1 MQNIIVLLVLALTI
15 FATTVSKVE
24 EKASDGGIFH
34 VKVRTS
40 NIGRIKYED
49 GEVLLAQNLEKPT
62 DIFFTPFPRVDPSS
76 TECQENELSGQTELI
91 LSVDLYTSHLI
102 RDVHAYINKRYP
114 TLCNGDVEEN
124 MTTKCDVSLLPM
136 NAIRLVQKGLRS
148 NMSRLKYIVDD
159 QWHSNTLLLQSVQLE
174 KADDRLWDSLYWTKE
189 QMRPDRLSKVLNIVF
204 RKESN
209 DSDHFVYDSNAAKN
223 SQKLHLTQHDIDQFE
238 KLDKFLSTYLR
249 TSSTLGSQHGQGQGS
264 VSFAIGPYRF
274 DGGGGGSHHSHSQNS
289 QIPLQNVI
297 IPENAQWIQHG
308 ITVAGGNEKG
318 HWLNQLNE
326 PMGLWNSR
334 VVRWPRDA
342 NQIPEILIANCSC
355 YGLAID
361 EEGFLYTS
369 NSDEHM
375 IRRWQVGSK
384 QGTIVAG
391 GNGQGNELNQLNTPT
406 SMFVTRNRSLYVAD
420 YTNNRV
426 IKWEEGAKQGIVVA
440 GGRGSGSKAM
450 QLFRPH
456 GVIVDQLGTV
466 YVADYGNHR
475 IMRWPKGAEQGTV
488 LIGEKSPGAQPDQ
501 LNGPVAARKIHTIP
515 AISAS
520 VEKLFSSAGLRVT
533 QRRTRLSP
541 SQIDNILFIR
551 SHAFT
556 IIGIKLLEDSIQHT
570 TSSCTL
576 AQVSLAQ
583 FIDDIDF
590 RRLTYLEQQLKQ
602 QYPDIRVRQA
612 TASTV
617 A

>member
-1 MQNIIVLLVLALTI
+1 MMS
-15 FATTVSKVE
+15 FVSV
-24 EKASDGGIFH
+24 
-34 VKVRTS
+34 
-40 NIGRIKYED
+40 
-49 GEVLLAQNLEKPT
+49 
-62 DIFFTPFPRVDPSS
+62 
-76 TECQENELSGQTELI
+76 
-91 LSVDLYTSHLI
+91 
-102 RDVHAYINKRYP
+102 
-114 TLCNGDVEEN
+114 
-124 MTTKCDVSLLPM
+124 
-136 NAIRLVQKGLRS
+136 
-148 NMSRLKYIVDD
+148 
-159 QWHSNTLLLQSVQLE
+159 
-174 KADDRLWDSLYWTKE
+174 
-189 QMRPDRLSKVLNIVF
+189 
-204 RKESN
+204 
-209 DSDHFVYDSNAAKN
+209 
-223 SQKLHLTQHDIDQFE
+223 
-238 KLDKFLSTYLR
+238 
-249 TSSTLGSQHGQGQGS
+249 
-264 VSFAIGPYRF
+264 
-274 DGGGGGSHHSHSQNS
+274 
-289 QIPLQNVI
+289 PLQNVI

-326 PMGLWNSR
+326 PMGLCMDINQTIYITDHLNHRIIELNYESTNVRIVAGGNGPGKRNDQLSQPTDVVLNNKQDSLIICDAGNSR

-501 LNGPVAARKIHTIP
+501 LNGPV
-515 AISAS
+515 
-520 VEKLFSSAGLRVT
+520 G
-533 QRRTRLSP
+533 
-541 SQIDNILFIR
+541 ILFDQKGNLYVGEYSNHR
-551 SHAFT
+551 VQRFN
-556 IIGIKLLEDSIQHT
+556 IKPHLYS
-570 TSSCTL
+570 
-576 AQVSLAQ
+576 
-583 FIDDIDF
+583 
-590 RRLTYLEQQLKQ
+590 
-602 QYPDIRVRQA
+602 
-612 TASTV
+612 
-617 A
+617 

>member
-1 MQNIIVLLVLALTI
+1 LALTI

-91 LSVDLYTSHLI
+91 LSVDLYTSQLI

-148 NMSRLKYIVDD
+148 NMSRLKYLVDD

-326 PMGLWNSR
+326 PMGL
-334 VVRWPRDA
+334 
-342 NQIPEILIANCSC
+342 L
-355 YGLAID
+355 
-361 EEGFLYTS
+361 
-369 NSDEHM
+369 
-375 IRRWQVGSK
+375 
-384 QGTIVAG
+384 AG
-391 GNGQGNELNQLNTPT
+391 GNGQGNDLNQLNTPT

-440 GGRGSGSKAM
+440 GGRGSSSNAM
-450 QLFRPH
+450 QLSRPH

-501 LNGPVAARKIHTIP
+501 LNGPV
-515 AISAS
+515 
-520 VEKLFSSAGLRVT
+520 G
-533 QRRTRLSP
+533 
-541 SQIDNILFIR
+541 ILFDQKGNLYVGEYSNHR
-551 SHAFT
+551 VQRFN
-556 IIGIKLLEDSIQHT
+556 IKPHLYS
-570 TSSCTL
+570 
-576 AQVSLAQ
+576 
-583 FIDDIDF
+583 
-590 RRLTYLEQQLKQ
+590 
-602 QYPDIRVRQA
+602 
-612 TASTV
+612 
-617 A
+617 